1 MKGMF
6 RTSIVPVLFVLGALG
21 ALSLDAGAQHAG
33 HGASTPVSPALR
45 RITMEELHRSGGVPR
60 GWKFTLPPGDPA
72 KGRQVFADLECYK
85 CHAVKGEGF
94 PPSGGDAKN
103 TGPELTGMG
112 SHHPAE
118 YFAESILAP
127 NAVVLDGPGYTGG
140 DGTSIMPSYADSLS
154 VTQLLDL
161 VAYLKSLTNGEG
173 GHHHGVASEQTT
185 GDYTVRLAYASGETG
200 HAMHGMPGMP
210 AMKSRGA
217 AGAPPGH
224 LTVFVTDRESGEPV
238 PYLPV
243 TATLHAQDAKPRSVR
258 LAPMVDGQGFHYG
271 ASVTVSDATEKVTV
285 SIGKP
290 TMQIM
295 PSAKGRFA
303 KPVRVEF
310 EWEGP

>member
-1 MKGMF
+1 M
-6 RTSIVPVLFVLGALG
+6 LFVLGALG

-45 RITMEELHRSGGVPR
+45 RITMEELHRRGGVPR
-60 GWKFTLPPGDPA
+60 GWKFTLPSGDPA

-103 TGPELTGMG
+103 AGPELTGMG

-127 NAVVLDGPGYTGG
+127 NAVILDGPGYTGG

-161 VAYLKSLTNGEG
+161 VAYLKSLTGGEG
-173 GHHHGVASEQTT
+173 GHHQGVASEQTT

-271 ASVTVSDATEKVTV
+271 ASVTVPDATEKVTV

>member
-6 RTSIVPVLFVLGALG
+6 RTSIVPVLRGLGALG
-21 ALSLDAGAQHAG
+21 ALALDGGAREAGRGAG
-33 HGASTPVSPALR
+33 PPVSPALR

-94 PPSGGDAKN
+94 PSSGGDAKN
-103 TGPELTGMG
+103 AGPELTGMG

-118 YFAESILAP
+118 YFAEAILAP
-127 NAVVLDGPGYTGG
+127 NAVGLDGPGYTGG

-200 HAMHGMPGMP
+200 PATHGMPGMP
-210 AMKSRGA
+210 AIKSRGA

-224 LTVFVTDRESGEPV
+224 LTGFVTHRENAAPV

-243 TATLHAQDAKPRSVR
+243 TPTLHAQDAKPRSVR
-258 LAPMVDGQGFHYG
+258 LP
-271 ASVTVSDATEKVTV
+271 
-285 SIGKP
+285 P
-290 TMQIM
+290 TQ
-295 PSAKGRFA
+295 A
-303 KPVRVEF
+303 
-310 EWEGP
+310 